1 MKNGIDRVVDRAA
14 RPADGGG
21 GLLPG
26 SPVEVRTRFDG
37 RWVSGFRVVAVEAG
51 RFRIARSRDG
61 STLPEFFGTAEVRP
75 IGVAHPVPWPATA

>member
-1 MKNGIDRVVDRAA
+1 MARRAE
-14 RPADGGG
+14 GGA
-21 GLLPG
+21 GLGPG

-75 IGVAHPVPWPATA
+75 LGVGHPALWPASA